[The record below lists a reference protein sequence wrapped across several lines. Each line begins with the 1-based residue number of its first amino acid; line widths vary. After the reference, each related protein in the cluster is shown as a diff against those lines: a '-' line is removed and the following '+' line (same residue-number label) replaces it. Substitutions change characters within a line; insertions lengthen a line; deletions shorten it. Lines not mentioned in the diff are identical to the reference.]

1 MNQDTQDTSVVT
13 NVPDKDARNWGMICH
28 LIAFSGFVIPFGNLL
43 GPLIVW
49 AIKKDDH
56 PFIDDQGKE
65 AMNFQLTM
73 TLCSIVAFLLIF
85 VIIGIFLLVMICI
98 FVVIMII
105 VASMKAND
113 GVYYRYPL
121 TIRFFK

>member
-1 MNQDTQDTSVVT
+1 MSEQIEAIDTAIVV
-13 NVPDKDARNWGMICH
+13 PKDARNWGMICH
-28 LIAFSGFVIPFGNLL
+28 LVAFSGFVIPFAHVL

-65 AMNFQLTM
+65 AMNFQLSM
-73 TLCSIVAFLLIF
+73 TIYSIVAFLLIF
-85 VIIGIFLLVMICI
+85 VVIGVFLLIALCV
-98 FVVIMII
+98 FVVVMII
-105 VASMKAND
+105 VASIKANE